1 MQIKDLLDLS
11 EKFDVELKINKNNGE
26 IVLYGSENEII
37 GSSECVYDIF
47 RKAARQLYDRSKAKL
62 VLSYVQW
69 YRKPSGNLVE
79 YPDHLNC
86 IIETAYR
93 DREKEVKFSDAE
105 GITYTLNLH
114 EMVEYQSDNKSAK
127 TSVTRIDKRQNDSNQ
142 SKFHMFICFSTLIK
156 IRGVE

>member
-1 MQIKDLLDLS
+1 MS
-11 EKFDVELKINKNNGE
+11 EKFDVELKINKNKGE
-26 IVLYGSENEII
+26 IVLYGSENEIS
-37 GSSECVYDIF
+37 GSSDCVHDIF
-47 RKAARQLYDRSKAKL
+47 RKASRQSYDRSKAKL

-69 YRKPSGNLVE
+69 YRKRSDNLVE

-93 DREKEVKFSDAE
+93 DREKEVKFFDAE
-105 GITYTLNLH
+105 GIEYILNLH

-142 SKFHMFICFSTLIK
+142 SKFHMFICFSTFIK
-156 IRGVE
+156 TSVG